1 MGRKMGHINCLGES
15 INQARQSCAVV
26 ASELGIEP

>member
-1 MGRKMGHINCLGES
+1 MGHVNCLGES
-15 INQARQSCAVV
+15 INQARQNCAAV